1 MSRSSLLALV
11 LFLAPVF
18 PACAMNAS
26 QTGDD
31 SETTQADDEISTSL
45 GKFETFA
52 GKDGKTYFH
61 LLAGNGQK
69 VLASQG
75 YASLESAKSGVATV
89 KANGTDA
96 ARYELRMAKSGEWY
110 FVLKAGNG
118 AVIGTSETYVSQ
130 SNAERAVA
138 SVVKIVTNTVQVEAA
153 AVGAKF
159 QVFKGID
166 ARYYFHMR
174 AQNGEI
180 VLQSESYSAKAS
192 ATNGVESVRENGAN
206 AARYQLRDAAD
217 GQFYFVLV
225 AGNGQIIARGE
236 TYASRAGA
244 EAGVKT
250 CVELLSQR

>member
-18 PACAMNAS
+18 PACAVDAS
-26 QTGDD
+26 QSDT
-31 SETTQADDEISTSL
+31 EATTEADDAVTTSI

-69 VLASQG
+69 VLASEG
-75 YASLESAKSGVATV
+75 YASLESAKNGVASV

-96 ARYELRMAKSGEWY
+96 TRYELRTATSGEWY

-118 AVIGTSETYVSQ
+118 AVIGVSETYVSQ
-130 SNAERAVA
+130 SNAERAIA
-138 SVVKIVTNTVQVEAA
+138 SVVKVVTNTVAVDAA
-153 AVGAKF
+153 AIGAKF
-159 QVFKGID
+159 QIFKGLD

-180 VLQSESYSAKAS
+180 VLQSESYTAKAS
-192 ATNGVESVRENGAN
+192 ATNGVDSVRENGAN
-206 AARYQLRDAAD
+206 AARYEIRAALD
-217 GQFYFVLV
+217 GQYYFVLK

-236 TYASRAGA
+236 TYASRSNA

-250 CVELLSQR
+250 CVELLTQR